1 MSQKSNK
8 KKNSSPKPENE
19 NPLSEPAKDD
29 VKPSEEPESQ
39 PQVDEPAEII
49 PEDNEQSQ
57 PSENGEAAAEKEPSL
72 ADLFKERLAPM
83 TAAMG
88 KVSGVMKKMGLPGM
102 LLVRFIA
109 VFFFFSA
116 VNVVKMKADNI
127 TAVSDWREF
136 VPKVNIGTTF
146 LLMGCAFVIMSVIH
160 LIMPKKYC
168 IQDQVLAIAS
178 ILYFDF
184 TLLWRANDFNLSLGV
199 MMVSCAFIYY
209 CLGTLRSR
217 KIFDKIPWWVCGI
230 VVLVMSGLVAYFI
243 SITTVAKHQNFG
255 TAAHDFGLFVQM
267 YHSLIKD
274 GTAVTSSERDVLM
287 SHFRIHASYIFYTL
301 VPIFKLIPKAETLLV
316 CQALLSMGGVIP
328 LFLIAKRHNMKGI
341 SLIFMCLAYAFSIGL
356 VAPCYYEFHENAF
369 LPTLLMWLLW
379 AVDRRNY
386 IVFYIMSILVC
397 IVKEDCPLYVA
408 AISMY
413 MFFEHKGSAKRMHGI
428 IMALLSMGYML
439 FITDWLTKN
448 GDGQFMMNT
457 RFSILMID
465 ETAGLAEVVKNVIAD
480 PAYLFSLLV
489 RDDTRIFFM
498 QVMAPMM
505 FIPFFTKK
513 IRRYLLMIPFIV
525 MNLVIGAGYGYA
537 ANVGFQYIFG
547 PVVLLLYMCI
557 INLDDM
563 SRASKHDI
571 PVILGTAAM
580 IMTIGTC
587 SQHIGYVE
595 YNRSNK
601 EYLNSVE
608 DMLDSLPLESSI
620 GTDTFLIPHIA
631 DHKHAYIFDGNDID
645 ENGAVIN
652 PDKYDFIVIPMLSDQ
667 YTYWA
672 ETLVN
677 NSFMLCGGIEGRY
690 EIYVNP
696 TSEYVGYGS

>member
-1 MSQKSNK
+1 MSKKSNK
-8 KKNSSPKPENE
+8 KTNSSQKPENE
-19 NPLSEPAKDD
+19 KKLSEQANDD
-29 VKPSEEPESQ
+29 VKLDEKPENQ
-39 PQVDEPAEII
+39 PHEDEPAENILG
-49 PEDNEQSQ
+49 DNEQPQ
-57 PSENGEAAAEKEPSL
+57 PSENGEAAEKEPSL
-72 ADLFKERLAPM
+72 AELFRERLSPV

-88 KVSGVMKKMGLPGM
+88 KASGVLKKMGLPGM

-116 VNVVKMKADNI
+116 VNIAKLKADNI
-127 TAVSDWREF
+127 SAVSGWREF
-136 VPKVNIGTTF
+136 VPNVNMGTTF
-146 LLMGCAFVIMSVIH
+146 LLMGIAFVIMSVIH

-168 IQDQVLAIAS
+168 IQDQVLAISA
-178 ILYFDF
+178 IFYFDF
-184 TLLWRANDFNLSLGV
+184 TLVWRANDFNLSLGV
-199 MMVSCAFIYY
+199 MMVSCVFIYY
-209 CLGTLRSR
+209 CLGTLKSR
-217 KIFDKIPWWVCGI
+217 RIFDKIPWWVCGI

-267 YHSLIKD
+267 YHSLITD

-316 CQALLSMGGVIP
+316 CQAILSMGGVIP

-379 AVDRRNY
+379 AVDRKNY
-386 IVFYIMSILVC
+386 IAFYIMSILVC

-428 IMALLSMGYML
+428 IMALLSMGYMI
-439 FITDWLTKN
+439 FITDWLAKN

-489 RDDTRIFFM
+489 RDDTRIFFI
-498 QVMAPMM
+498 QVMAPML
-505 FIPFFTKK
+505 FVPFFTKK

-525 MNLVIGAGYGYA
+525 MNMVIGAGYGYA

-557 INLDDM
+557 LNLDDM
-563 SRASKHDI
+563 SRRSKHDI

-587 SQHIGYVE
+587 SQHIGYAE
-595 YNRSNK
+595 YNKSNK

-608 DMLDSLPLESSI
+608 DMLDSLPLEASI

-631 DHKHAYIFDGNDID
+631 EHKHAYIFDGYDID

-652 PDKYDFIVIPMLSDQ
+652 PDKYDFIIIPMLSDQ
-667 YTYWA
+667 YAYWA

-677 NSFMLCGGIEGRY
+677 NSFILCDGIDGRF
-690 EIYVNP
+690 EVYVNP
-696 TSEYVGYGS
+696 RSEYVGDYS

>member
-1 MSQKSNK
+1 MSSKSK
-8 KKNSSPKPENE
+8 KKDISTNPEND
-19 NPLSEPAKDD
+19 NWQSEQTEDD
-29 VKPSEEPESQ
+29 VKLNEDSGNHVQKNDITENIPDNDEQTQ
-39 PQVDEPAEII
+39 PVEGAE
-49 PEDNEQSQ
+49 
-57 PSENGEAAAEKEPSL
+57 AVAKEPSL
-72 ADLFKERLAPM
+72 ADLFKDRLQPVKAVW
-83 TAAMG
+83 G
-88 KVSGVMKKMGLPGM
+88 KFSGVLNKMGLPGM
-102 LLVRFIA
+102 LLVRFIT

-116 VNVVKMKADNI
+116 INIVRLKDENI
-127 TAVSDWREF
+127 TAVAGWRDF
-136 VPKVNIGTTF
+136 IPKVNMGTTF
-146 LLMGCAFVIMSVIH
+146 LLMGCLFVLLSVIH

-168 IQDQVLAIAS
+168 IQDQVFAIAS

-184 TLLWRANDFNLSLGV
+184 TLLWRADDFNLSFAV
-199 MMVSCAFIYY
+199 MMVSCVFIYY
-209 CLGTLRSR
+209 CLGTLKSR

-230 VVLVMSGLVAYFI
+230 VVLIMSGLVAYFI
-243 SITTVAKHQNFG
+243 SITTVAKHRNFG

-267 YHSLIKD
+267 FHSLITD

-287 SHFRIHASYIFYTL
+287 SHFRIHASYIFYAL
-301 VPIFKLIPKAETLLV
+301 VPIFKLIPKEETLLV

-328 LFLIAKRHNMKGI
+328 MFLIAKRHNMKGF
-341 SLIFMCLAYAFSIGL
+341 SLIFMCLAYVFSIGL

-413 MFFEHKGSAKRMHGI
+413 MFFDHKGSAKRMHGI

-465 ETAGLAEVVKNVIAD
+465 STAGLAEVIKNVIAD

-489 RDDTRIFFM
+489 RDDTRIFFI
-498 QVMAPMM
+498 QVMAPML

-557 INLDDM
+557 INIDDM
-563 SRASKHDI
+563 SHRSKHDI

-580 IMTIGTC
+580 IMTVGTC
-587 SQHIGYVE
+587 SHHISYVE
-595 YNRSNK
+595 YNKANK
-601 EYLNSVE
+601 EYLDSVDE
-608 DMLDSLPLESSI
+608 MLDSLPVEASV
-620 GTDTFLIPHIA
+620 GTDTFQISHIG
-631 DHKHAYIFDGNDID
+631 DHKHAYIFDENDID
-645 ENGAVIN
+645 ENGAIIN
-652 PDKYDFIVIPMLSDQ
+652 PEKYDFVIISCLSDK
-667 YTYWA
+667 YENWSTA
-672 ETLVN
+672 LVN
-677 NSFMLCGGIEGRY
+677 DSFILCGGIEGRY
-690 EIYVNP
+690 ELYVNS
-696 TSEYVGYGS
+696 TSEYVGFHQ

>member
-1 MSQKSNK
+1 MSKKSNK
-8 KKNSSPKPENE
+8 KDVSPKPENG
-19 NPLSEPAKDD
+19 NRQSEQTKDD
-29 VKPSEEPESQ
+29 VKLNEDSGNQVQENDITENIPGNDEQTQ
-39 PQVDEPAEII
+39 PVEGAEVV
-49 PEDNEQSQ
+49 
-57 PSENGEAAAEKEPSL
+57 AKEPSL
-72 ADLFKERLAPM
+72 ADLFKERLQPVK
-83 TAAMG
+83 AAWG
-88 KVSGVMKKMGLPGM
+88 KISWTLNTMGLPGM

-116 VNVVKMKADNI
+116 INIVRLKDENI
-127 TAVSDWREF
+127 TAVAGWRDF
-136 VPKVNIGTTF
+136 IPKVNMGKTF
-146 LLMGCAFVIMSVIH
+146 LLMGCAFVVMSVIH
-160 LIMPKKYC
+160 VIMPKKYC

-184 TLLWRANDFNLSLGV
+184 TLLWRADDFNLSLGV
-199 MMVSCAFIYY
+199 MMVSCVFIYY
-209 CLGTLRSR
+209 CLGTLKSR

-230 VVLVMSGLVAYFI
+230 VVLIMSGLVAYFI

-267 YHSLIKD
+267 YHSLITD

-287 SHFRIHASYIFYTL
+287 SHFRIHASYIFYAL

-328 LFLIAKRHNMKGI
+328 MFLIAKRHNMKGF

-386 IVFYIMSILVC
+386 IAFYIMSILVC

-465 ETAGLAEVVKNVIAD
+465 STAGLAEVVKNVIAD

-489 RDDTRIFFM
+489 RDDTRIFFI
-498 QVMAPMM
+498 QVMAPML

-563 SRASKHDI
+563 SQRSKHDI
-571 PVILGTAAM
+571 PIILGTAAM
-580 IMTIGTC
+580 IMTVGTC
-587 SQHIGYVE
+587 SQHIGYAE
-595 YNRSNK
+595 YNKANK

-608 DMLDSLPLESSI
+608 EMLDSLPVESSVA
-620 GTDTFLIPHIA
+620 TDTFMMPHLA
-631 DHKHAYIFDGNDID
+631 EHKHAYIFDGNDID

-652 PDKYDFIVIPMLSDQ
+652 PDKYDFIVIPVLSDQ
-667 YTYWA
+667 YEYWSTA
-672 ETLVN
+672 LVN
-677 NSFMLCGGIEGRY
+677 NSFILCGGIEGKY
-690 EIYVNP
+690 EIYVNS
-696 TSEYVGYGS
+696 TSEYVGFNQ

>member
-1 MSQKSNK
+1 MSKKSNK
-8 KKNSSPKPENE
+8 KDVSPKPEND
-19 NPLSEPAKDD
+19 NRQSEQTKDD
-29 VKPSEEPESQ
+29 VKLNEDSGNQVQENDITENIPGNDEQTQ
-39 PQVDEPAEII
+39 PVEGAE
-49 PEDNEQSQ
+49 
-57 PSENGEAAAEKEPSL
+57 AVAKEPSL
-72 ADLFKERLAPM
+72 ADLFKERLQPVK
-83 TAAMG
+83 TAWG
-88 KVSGVMKKMGLPGM
+88 KISWTLNTMGLPGM

-116 VNVVKMKADNI
+116 INIVGLKDENI
-127 TAVSDWREF
+127 TAVAGWRDF
-136 VPKVNIGTTF
+136 IPKVNMGKTF
-146 LLMGCAFVIMSVIH
+146 LLMGCAFVVMSVIH
-160 LIMPKKYC
+160 VIMPKKYC

-184 TLLWRANDFNLSLGV
+184 TLLWRADDFNLSLGV
-199 MMVSCAFIYY
+199 MMVSCVFIYY
-209 CLGTLRSR
+209 CLGTLKSR

-230 VVLVMSGLVAYFI
+230 VVLIMSGLVAYFI

-267 YHSLIKD
+267 YHSLITD

-287 SHFRIHASYIFYTL
+287 SHFRIHASYIFYAL

-328 LFLIAKRHNMKGI
+328 MFLIAKRHNMKGF

-386 IVFYIMSILVC
+386 IAFYIMSILVC

-465 ETAGLAEVVKNVIAD
+465 STAGLAEVVKNVIAD

-489 RDDTRIFFM
+489 RDDTRIFFI
-498 QVMAPMM
+498 QVMAPML

-563 SRASKHDI
+563 SQRSKHDI
-571 PVILGTAAM
+571 PIILGTAAM
-580 IMTIGTC
+580 IMTVGTC
-587 SQHIGYVE
+587 SQHIGYAE
-595 YNRSNK
+595 YNKANK

-608 DMLDSLPLESSI
+608 EMLDSLPVESSVA
-620 GTDTFLIPHIA
+620 TDTFMMPHLA
-631 DHKHAYIFDGNDID
+631 EHKHAYIFDGNDID

-652 PDKYDFIVIPMLSDQ
+652 PDKYDFIVIPVLSDQ
-667 YTYWA
+667 YEYWSTA
-672 ETLVN
+672 LVN
-677 NSFMLCGGIEGRY
+677 NSFILCGGIEGKY
-690 EIYVNP
+690 EIYVNS
-696 TSEYVGYGS
+696 TSEYVGFNQ

>member
-1 MSQKSNK
+1 MSKKSNK
-8 KKNSSPKPENE
+8 NKKNAPKPENDKSLSRQAKE
-19 NPLSEPAKDD
+19 N
-29 VKPSEEPESQ
+29 VKPVEEASQ
-39 PQVDEPAEII
+39 VQEDKPGENTQTDGEQV
-49 PEDNEQSQ
+49 QL
-57 PSENGEAAAEKEPSL
+57 SENGEAVLEKEPTL
-72 ADLFKERLAPM
+72 LDLIKERMQPVN
-83 TAAMG
+83 AAMG
-88 KVSGVMKKMGLPGM
+88 RVSAVLKKMGLPGM

-116 VNVVKMKADNI
+116 VNIVRIKADNI
-127 TAVSDWREF
+127 TAVAGWRDF

-146 LLMGCAFVIMSVIH
+146 LLMACAFIVMSVIH
-160 LIMPKKYC
+160 LVMPKKYC
-168 IQDQVLAIAS
+168 IQDQVLAIAA
-178 ILYFDF
+178 IFYFDF
-184 TLLWRANDFNLSLGV
+184 TLLWRANDFNLSFGV

-217 KIFDKIPWWVCGI
+217 KIFDRIPWWVCGI

-267 YHSLIKD
+267 YHSLITD

-301 VPIFKLIPKAETLLV
+301 VPIFKLIPKPETLLV
-316 CQALLSMGGVIP
+316 SQAILAMGGVIP
-328 LFLIAKRHNMKGI
+328 LFLIAKRHNMKGF
-341 SLIFMCLAYAFSIGL
+341 SLIFMCMAYAFSIGL

-369 LPTLLMWLLW
+369 LPTLIMWLLW
-379 AVDRRNY
+379 AVDRKNY
-386 IVFYIMSILVC
+386 IMFYIMSALVC

-408 AISMY
+408 CIAMY

-428 IMALLSMGYML
+428 IMALLSMGYMI

-465 ETAGLAEVVKNVIAD
+465 ETGGLAEVVKNVIAD

-489 RDDTRIFFM
+489 RDDTRIFFI

-505 FIPFFTKK
+505 FVPFFTKK
-513 IRRYLLMIPFIV
+513 LRRYLLMIPFIV

-537 ANVGFQYIFG
+537 ANVNFQYIFG
-547 PVVLLLYMCI
+547 PVVMLLYMCI
-557 INLDDM
+557 LNLDDM
-563 SRASKHDI
+563 SQRSKHDI

-587 SQHIGYVE
+587 TQHLGYVE
-595 YNRSNK
+595 YNKTNK

-608 DMLDSLPLESSI
+608 QMLDDLPLEASI

-631 DHKHAYIFDGNDID
+631 DHKHAYIFDGYDID
-645 ENGAVIN
+645 ENGAIIN
-652 PDKYDFIVIPMLSDQ
+652 PDKYDFIIIPCLSDQ
-667 YTYWA
+667 YEYWA

-677 NSFMLCGGIEGRY
+677 NSFIFCDGIEGRF
-690 EIYVNP
+690 EVYVNP
-696 TSEYVGYGS
+696 RSEYVGYGNS